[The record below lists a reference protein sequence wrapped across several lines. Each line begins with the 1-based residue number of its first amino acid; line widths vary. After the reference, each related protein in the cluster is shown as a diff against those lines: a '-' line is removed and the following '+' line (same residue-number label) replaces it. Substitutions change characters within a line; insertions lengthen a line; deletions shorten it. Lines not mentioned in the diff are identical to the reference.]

1 VNDLSLRESPP
12 WLPLPLLF
20 HRLSE
25 GSRRKPR
32 LVLIEDDPAIATMYR
47 LQLVS
52 DGFEVEIARDG
63 ASGLHAV
70 QDSPPDLILLDVR
83 LPRMNGLDLLES
95 IVQDP
100 RLAAVP
106 VLILSNFGE
115 ADVIS
120 RGLELG
126 ARAYLIKS
134 QTTPAEL
141 SAKVREHLPTDST
154 D

>member
-1 VNDLSLRESPP
+1 
-12 WLPLPLLF
+12 
-20 HRLSE
+20 
-25 GSRRKPR
+25 
-32 LVLIEDDPAIATMYR
+32 MYR
-47 LQLVS
+47 LQLVN
-52 DGFEVEIARDG
+52 DGLEVEVARDG
-63 ASGLHAV
+63 AAGLHTV

-83 LPRMNGLDLLES
+83 LPRMNGLELLET

-115 ADVIS
+115 SDVIS

-141 SAKVREHLPTDST
+141 STKVREHLLTDST